1 MPTSKQQ
8 LTNMFHAFCTFRQI
22 ATPSLFLTIFGETI
36 GYHLWDKFNYYKSDV
51 TVFYCYLDTENSSK
65 FIEYLAKKTE

>member
-8 LTNMFHAFCTFRQI
+8 LTDMFHAFCTFYQI

-36 GYHLWDKFNYYKSDV
+36 GYHLWDKFNHYKSDV
-51 TVFYCYLDTENSSK
+51 TAFYCYLDTENCNK
-65 FIEYLAKKTE
+65 LTDFLVQKCE